1 MSFISELIKQE
12 LEGKV
17 AKDSVTEALAAYREA
32 LRSGLNTIEADN
44 FAQAVYNSIEK
55 VELPTSLG
63 ISKSGSISSVDNRT
77 GTITYS
83 LSVDGRPTTANS
95 LVQLFRSVEGLTL
108 SNAKKL
114 VDGISEENPYLKEG
128 LTKEQAEDL
137 ATRIRNVGGSVDYF
151 QTKK

>member
-55 VELPTSLG
+55 VELASSLG

-137 ATRIRNVGGSVDYF
+137 ATRIRNAGGSVDYF

>member
-12 LEGKV
+12 LEGRV

-55 VELPTSLG
+55 VELATSLG

-83 LSVDGRPTTANS
+83 LSVDRRPTTANS

-108 SNAKKL
+108 ANAKKL
-114 VDGISEENPYLKEG
+114 VDGISGENPYLKEG

-137 ATRIRNVGGSVDYF
+137 ATRIRNAGGSVDYF
-151 QTKK
+151 QTK

>member
-17 AKDSVTEALAAYREA
+17 AKDSVTEALASYREA
-32 LRSGLNTIEADN
+32 LRNGLNPIEADN

-55 VELPTSLG
+55 IELPTSTG
-63 ISKSGSISSVDNRT
+63 ITKSGSISSIDNRT
-77 GTITYS
+77 GAITYS

-108 SNAKKL
+108 ANAKKL

-128 LTKEQAEDL
+128 LTKEQAENL
-137 ATRIRNVGGSVDYF
+137 ATRIRNAGGSVDYF
-151 QTKK
+151 QTK

>member
-55 VELPTSLG
+55 VELASSLG